1 MEELWPAPAP
11 EVADAIRCVCQRLL
25 TDADAFADAIA
36 RAALPAQYSSALLP
50 DASLVE
56 EDRELN
62 RSDLV
67 QWLTSNIQ
75 HPGRRVEVYIGPRT
89 RAYIGDI
96 VSRGIAPDFTDGW
109 RTALG
114 IGWRRWL
121 QECMEFTGAPE
132 LLVEVLDVSA
142 KSMIQYALD
151 SVTELRE
158 ASLAAAMGN
167 ADADAVALVQLLA
180 TGAPI
185 SADLA
190 ESRLRYRL
198 ERQHVGLAVWVD
210 DLEHAEEM
218 EEVVAAMRSAA
229 TATNALTVRASATSR
244 WIWLSGGSAPDQ
256 HHTEKILL
264 KTENVRAAMGR
275 PGHGLAGFRASHQDA
290 LAAQSL
296 IVRLGS
302 PHRFTRYPDV
312 ELVDSLTKDRESAR
326 RFVIKTLGPLADAD
340 PSLRQSLLTYVQC
353 GFSTTRAAANLYAH
367 RNTVERRVSRAN
379 EMSSTRV
386 EDNPTHVAAALMVL
400 DIAPDI
406 ARDATPPAV

>member
-1 MEELWPAPAP
+1 MEELWPAPP
-11 EVADAIRCVCQRLL
+11 PDVADAIRSVCQRLL
-25 TDADAFADAIA
+25 ADADAFADAIT
-36 RAALPAQYSSALLP
+36 RASLPAQYASTLLP

-62 RSDLV
+62 RSDLA
-67 QWLTSNIQ
+67 QWVTSNIQ
-75 HPGRRVEVYIGPRT
+75 RPGRRVDVYIGPRT
-89 RAYIGDI
+89 RAFIHDL
-96 VSRGIAPDFTDGW
+96 VARGIAPDFTDGW
-109 RTALG
+109 RSALT

-121 QECMEFTGAPE
+121 QECMEFAGTPE

-151 SVTELRE
+151 SVTALRE

-167 ADADAVALVQLLA
+167 ADADAIALVQLLA

-210 DLEHAEEM
+210 DLEHAEAM
-218 EEVVAAMRSAA
+218 DEVVAALRTAA
-229 TATNALTVRASATSR
+229 TPNNALTVRASATSR
-244 WIWLSGGSAPDQ
+244 WIWLSGENTPDQ
-256 HHTEKILL
+256 HHLEKILL
-264 KTENVRAAMGR
+264 KTEHVRAAIGR
-275 PGHGLAGFRASHQDA
+275 PGDGLAGFRTSHQDA

-302 PHRFTRYPDV
+302 PHRFTRYADV

-326 RFVIKTLGPLADAD
+326 RFVITTLGPLADAD
-340 PSLRQSLLTYVQC
+340 PALRQSLLTYVQC
-353 GFSTTRAAANLYAH
+353 GFSATRAAANLYAH

-379 EMSSTRV
+379 EVSSTRV

-406 ARDATPPAV
+406 TRDASPPAV